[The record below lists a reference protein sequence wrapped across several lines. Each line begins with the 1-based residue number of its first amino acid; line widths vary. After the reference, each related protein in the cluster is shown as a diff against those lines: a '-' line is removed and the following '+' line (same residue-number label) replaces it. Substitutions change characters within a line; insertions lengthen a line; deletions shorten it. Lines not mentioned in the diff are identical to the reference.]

1 MMVYIVFE
9 CPQRTFTTKEALNN
23 QMDEMTWPV
32 DISQH
37 LSLVAAGT
45 PVLAQWV
52 TDEELCIDPT
62 AGAASHQAVIY
73 VSSRQNIWIQE
84 PRGRSWSD
92 LLLTPSWSFLFP
104 VLYNLWPGGS
114 RAEVSKPGPVGP
126 HPAHSLFSHSP
137 MS

>member
-1 MMVYIVFE
+1 MVCIVFE

-37 LSLVAAGT
+37 LSLIATGT

-52 TDEELCIDPT
+52 MDEELCRDPT
-62 AGAASHQAVIY
+62 AGTPSHQAVIY

-92 LLLTPSWSFLFP
+92 VLLTPSWSFLFP
-104 VLYNLWPGGS
+104 ILHKLRPGGS
-114 RAEVSKPGPVGP
+114 SAEVSKPRPVRP